1 MSEEEIEQQLKK
13 SRRQTKDER
22 YEYINSHFN
31 QTNYAM
37 KLEKYALKLHKENSQ
52 LKDRINKAVEYIEN
66 NSLYDEEYDYN
77 YEEEI
82 YLSGI
87 DDEVAKKDLL
97 SLLKGDKE

>member
-1 MSEEEIEQQLKK
+1 MSEEEKQALIEMKQNCLNASVYDDEKRLLKANAITMALMTIEDLK
-13 SRRQTKDER
+13 YD
-22 YEYINSHFN
+22 N
-31 QTNYAM
+31 
-37 KLEKYALKLHKENSQ
+37 KL
-52 LKDRINKAVEYIEN
+52 LKDKINKAVEYIEN

-77 YEEEI
+77 YEEEM

>member
-1 MSEEEIEQQLKK
+1 MSEEELDMNEL
-13 SRRQTKDER
+13 
-22 YEYINSHFN
+22 INSFDEYS
-31 QTNYAM
+31 TDYTKTACTYYGDYLRNYQKE
-37 KLEKYALKLHKENSQ
+37 KLELQ
-52 LKDRINKAVEYIEN
+52 DRINKAVEYIEN

-77 YEEEI
+77 YEEEM

>member
-1 MSEEEIEQQLKK
+1 MVESVKEQKYNELLKENQQLKDK
-13 SRRQTKDER
+13 
-22 YEYINSHFN
+22 
-31 QTNYAM
+31 
-37 KLEKYALKLHKENSQ
+37 
-52 LKDRINKAVEYIEN
+52 INKAVEYIEN

-77 YEEEI
+77 YEEEM